1 MRTIC
6 VFSGSNPGARPS
18 YTAAAHTLGEELAR
32 RDLRVVYGG
41 AGVGLMSVVAD
52 AALAADGSVVGVMPE
67 QLVDRELAHQG
78 LTELH
83 VTTTMHQR
91 KALMADLSDG
101 FIALPGGFGTLEEF
115 TEVLTWS
122 QLGLQHKPC
131 GLLDVDGFYAP
142 LLAFFDA
149 AVTERF
155 VRPENRELVLANADP
170 AHLINAMDTWTPPT
184 VGKWF

>member
-6 VFSGSNPGARPS
+6 VFSGSNPGARES
-18 YTAAAHTLGEELAR
+18 YAAAAHTLGEELAR

-52 AALAADGSVVGVMPE
+52 AALAAGGSVVGVIPG
-67 QLVDRELAHQG
+67 QLVDKEIAHQG

-83 VTTTMHQR
+83 VTTTMHER

-142 LLAFFDA
+142 LLRFFDS

-155 VRPENRELVLANADP
+155 VRPENRELVLADADP
-170 AHLINAMDTWTPPT
+170 THLIDAMHSWTPAD
-184 VGKWF
+184 GDKWF